1 MSRFISTDLCLN
13 FRQELGWVSLTPA
26 GNLVQGTDV
35 SSVKAYE
42 KFRLKM
48 VKLSDSV
55 FTYDFAIYF
64 AEKKLEQ
71 NIAKR
76 FFP

>member
-1 MSRFISTDLCLN
+1 MLKFPSGIGLS
-13 FRQELGWVSLTPA
+13 QPWVSLTPA

-35 SSVKAYE
+35 NSVKAYE